1 MANVTQTNSPGWIK
15 KKFHDFGMGEMFAP
29 LAVDRLEEDDAL
41 LSKALIDL
49 HVLHHYP
56 VINTARHVMDVVAAA
71 DQITLGDNI
80 VFAVGGVV
88 FSTHD
93 QERIFTIPDNTTK
106 FLRAEVAPTC
116 GDLAACASTQD
127 GACLSPLARKLVCS
141 FTLTEGAE
149 TDAEGTGGGASSP
162 TSMRILKAVKGAAG
176 TVPTVTLYTNDG
188 RGVGESGQTPSTP
201 ITSTYVVAPAQYDRD
216 VVFAAKS
223 VSVATDR
230 YTLLSPKK
238 MLVNIDEAGFYL
250 SAQVS
255 LDLSLAATWDSTSTD
270 YTVAVNRA
278 GKDFYVYAC
287 NNGGALKLVVSANS
301 TYPEGYTAANSRKIA
316 GFHCLC
322 ASVGEIAGHPASGY
336 LAGDI
341 IPTSVWDLKFRPAC
355 APEGMRYVAGMN
367 MWQDIYLASVSG
379 GKLVS
384 AYGGITADGTSSPIF
399 DWYDFT
405 EWFGRIGKRL
415 PTQAEFMAGANGS
428 NEGTNL
434 AGSADPV
441 TTGGHSDTAG
451 RRMISDTFGEDYCG
465 VLWQMFNENGGAY
478 GAATYTEQYTIR
490 TAQRGKSYCTPGHG
504 VGGGSWGYNTTCG
517 SRASSWSLVPLT
529 PYTYIGARGVAPSLA
544 VSI

>member
-56 VINTARHVMDVVAAA
+56 IINTARHVMDVVAAA

-88 FSTHD
+88 FTTHD
-93 QERIFTIPDNTTK
+93 QQRIFTIPDNTTK

-127 GACLSPLARKLVCS
+127 GACLTPLARKLVCS

-149 TDAEGTGGGASSP
+149 TDLEGTGGGASSP

-176 TVPTVTLYTNDG
+176 SVPTITLYANDG
-188 RGVGESGQTPSTP
+188 HCVSGSSSQPVTPTTP
-201 ITSTYVVAPAQYDRD
+201 TYVVTPAQYNRD
-216 VVFAAKS
+216 IAWSAKP
-223 VSVATDR
+223 VSVAADR
-230 YTLLSPKK
+230 YTLLSPSE
-238 MLVNIDEAGFYL
+238 MLVNVGRVGLYL
-250 SAQVS
+250 DAQQA
-255 LDLSLAATWDSTSTD
+255 LDLSLAATWDSTATD
-270 YTVAVNRA
+270 YTVAANRA

-287 NNGGALKLVVSANS
+287 NNAGALKLLVSANS
-301 TYPEGYTAANSRKIA
+301 TYPEGYTAANSRKVA
-316 GFHCLC
+316 GFHGLC
-322 ASVGEIAGHPASGY
+322 ASVGEIAGHVASGY

-367 MWQDIYLASVSG
+367 VWQDIYLASVSG
-379 GKLVS
+379 GNLAS
-384 AYGGITADGTSSPIF
+384 AYGGVTADGASNPIF

-415 PTQAEFMAGANGS
+415 PSQGEFMAGANGS
-428 NEGTNL
+428 NEGTNVT
-434 AGSADPV
+434 GSADPV
-441 TTGGHSDTAG
+441 ATGGHSDTAG

-465 VLWQMFNENGGAY
+465 ALWQWSSDAGGTCGTSAY
-478 GAATYTEQYTIR
+478 KNQYTTR
-490 TAQRGKSYCTPGHG
+490 TAQRGQGYMEPAYAAE
-504 VGGGSWGYNTTCG
+504 GGCWYNAAAAG
-517 SRASSWSLVPLT
+517 SRAVAANNLALALGANM
-529 PYTYIGARGVAPSLA
+529 GARGVAPALA

>member
-56 VINTARHVMDVVAAA
+56 VINTSRHVMDVVAAA
-71 DQITLGDNI
+71 DQFTLGDNI

-88 FSTHD
+88 FTTHD
-93 QERIFTIPDNTTK
+93 QQRIFTIPDNTTK

-127 GACLSPLARKLVCS
+127 GACLTPLARKLVCS

-149 TDAEGTGGGASSP
+149 TDLEGTGGGASSP

-176 TVPTVTLYTNDG
+176 SVPTITLYANDG
-188 RGVGESGQTPSTP
+188 HCVSGSSSQPTTPSTP
-201 ITSTYVVAPAQYDRD
+201 TYVVTPAQYDRD
-216 VVFAAKS
+216 VAFAAKP
-223 VSVATDR
+223 VSVAADR
-230 YTLLSPKK
+230 YTLLSPSE
-238 MLVNIDEAGFYL
+238 MLVNVGRVGLYL
-250 SAQVS
+250 DAQQA
-255 LDLSLAATWDSTSTD
+255 LDLSLAATWDSTATD
-270 YTVAVNRA
+270 YTVAANRA

-287 NNGGALKLVVSANS
+287 NIAGALKLLVSANS
-301 TYPEGYTAANSRKIA
+301 TYPEGYTTVTSRKIG

-322 ASVGEIAGHPASGY
+322 MAVGTIADHVASDY

-341 IPTSVWDLKFRPAC
+341 IPTSVWDLKFRPSC
-355 APEGMRYVAGMN
+355 APEGMRYVAGVG

-384 AYGGITADGTSSPIF
+384 AYGGVTADGTSSPIF

-415 PTQAEFMAGANGS
+415 PTQAEFMAGANSS
-428 NEGTNL
+428 NEGTNV

-465 VLWQMFNENGGAY
+465 ALWQMFNESGGAY
-478 GAATYTEQYTIR
+478 AATTYTEQYTIR
-490 TAQRGKSYCTPGHG
+490 TAQRGKSYCTPGRG

-529 PYTYIGARGVAPSLA
+529 PYTYIGARGVAPALA